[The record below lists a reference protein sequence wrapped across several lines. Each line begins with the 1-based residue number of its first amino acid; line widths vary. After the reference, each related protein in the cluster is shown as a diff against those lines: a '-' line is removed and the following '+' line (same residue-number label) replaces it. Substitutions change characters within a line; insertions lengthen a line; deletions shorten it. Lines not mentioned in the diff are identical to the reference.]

1 MKKFSIILV
10 CIFLLTGCEP
20 PEFIKRERYE
30 REKVTISRSH
40 YCLTILHDEHLF
52 IMPSPSFIL
61 HHPDCPC
68 FKNQPEKPVSSPIS
82 PIIIDLNRIK

>member
-1 MKKFSIILV
+1 MTKFSIILF
-10 CIFLLTGCEP
+10 CSFLLVGCEQ
-20 PEFIKRERYE
+20 PEFVKKERHE
-30 REKVTISRSH
+30 REKVTISRSV

-68 FKNQPEKPVSSPIS
+68 FKNQAEKPVSSPS
-82 PIIIDLNRIK
+82 PIIIDLNRLK